1 VLFPYKQFVK
11 DLFYRETKL
20 WCIMF
25 LLYFSLVVID
35 SFLLFFPK
43 DEAVEGAL
51 RDIGL
56 L

>member
-1 VLFPYKQFVK
+1 MIFQLGINQV
-11 DLFYRETKL
+11 E
-20 WCIMF
+20 
-25 LLYFSLVVID
+25 FSL
-35 SFLLFFPK
+35 FLK